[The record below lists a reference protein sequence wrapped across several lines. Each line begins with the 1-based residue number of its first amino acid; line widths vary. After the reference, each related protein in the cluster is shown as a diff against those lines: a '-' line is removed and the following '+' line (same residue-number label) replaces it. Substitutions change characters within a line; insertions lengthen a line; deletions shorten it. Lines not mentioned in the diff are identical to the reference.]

1 MKKIR
6 QIKNT
11 LCDWFIDYIP
21 EPVRK
26 SAGGFKDKV
35 LSLFKACTPKQS
47 EPFESLR

>member
-11 LCDWFIDYIP
+11 LCDWFINYIP

-35 LSLFKACTPKQS
+35 LSLFKAYTPKQS